1 MKKHNAM
8 LTVTSR
14 GKTRQIPKYDNEP
27 PSLPSL
33 SEVLPP
39 ANTEPAALL
48 HSWQQPVD
56 GMVEQ
61 TSATDRA
68 KGVVLRSLPT
78 FGLVALLSSAGAMIA
93 YGVAGAVPSALTFL
107 VVMAIV
113 GGILYWFESR
123 TEYAHSRHGV
133 ERLRIIESAD
143 IEHAR
148 MEHEFGLR
156 RMALEAYIKIME
168 RRHDDDCAK
177 RIERCAN
184 SNATQGKAAS

>member
-1 MKKHNAM
+1 MKPQTTHQVAPGWQRVIDENGTAQYLPAPVKTQKALPM
-8 LTVTSR
+8 L
-14 GKTRQIPKYDNEP
+14 G
-27 PSLPSL
+27 
-33 SEVLPP
+33 EVLPP
-39 ANTEPAALL
+39 SEIAPAALV
-48 HSWQQPVD
+48 HAWQQPVE

-168 RRHDDDCAK
+168 RRHDDD
-177 RIERCAN
+177 
-184 SNATQGKAAS
+184 

>member
-48 HSWQQPVD
+48 HSWQQPVE
-56 GMVEQ
+56 GMVEH
-61 TSATDRA
+61 TSAFDRA
-68 KGVVLRSLPT
+68 KGVVMRSLPM
-78 FGLVALLSSAGAMIA
+78 FGLVALLAVSGAIVA
-93 YGVAGAVPSALTFL
+93 YGVAGQVPSVLTFL
-107 VVMAIV
+107 VMMAIV

-133 ERLRIIESAD
+133 ERLRIERSAD
-143 IEHAR
+143 IELAR
-148 MEHEFGLR
+148 MENETELR
-156 RMALEAYIKIME
+156 RMALESYLDIME
-168 RRHDDDCAK
+168 KRYADDA
-177 RIERCAN
+177 E
-184 SNATQGKAAS
+184 